1 MSQDYQSDRLKKV
14 TDSIDEICNLDDI
27 YDREKASRACVKL
40 YTHIYE
46 CFRISASAGP
56 GLIHSLSIDNFRD
69 MLGQDDIDNISNENI
84 LQYYKELQCKY
95 KEVFKVLNGGYRYFY
110 NHWLQR
116 QLDTGRTDVYK
127 IDVEIILF
135 FVNVKIH
142 LGDEN
147 LIEMMDNTIY
157 TESFQDKFL
166 QTTEDFYR
174 SQEFPSIESN
184 NKMLEYL
191 KLVAEYFD
199 YEINQAKTYLPEQKS
214 TLTTL
219 IVLLETI
226 FFPTDIFN
234 IIVEK
239 LQLLVSDENNYHE
252 LAVLFEPIRKLPKL
266 KNELLK
272 LIEIHVNQKAI
283 ESISNDLIKKPLLCI
298 EIILNIHGKYLKL
311 IQETFVEDQSFVAS
325 FHKVYAKFVK
335 QNPILRRTSN
345 MMTPEEIFA
354 RYCDKLLR
362 KRSKAVKNDDWNEK
376 LNNIMII
383 FNYLNDKYL
392 FMIFYQKMLQER
404 LIYQLSVSKSYEEL
418 LISEF
423 KNKCGSE
430 YTKKL
435 EEMFQDIRLSEEL
448 TYQFRIDQKNTHG
461 DKISK
466 IYSNNNLEANIFF
479 IDFFSFM
486 VLNSDSWVLSHSS
499 DVLLPDKLKTVYDN
513 FTTFYLSN
521 YVGRKLTLL
530 HRYSEGELQI
540 NFTREKH
547 RLKVSTYQMVI
558 LLLFNEELTWTF
570 EQIQDKTQIHP
581 KLLLKILS
589 GLLKSDLLISDNP
602 LTVNSRIELAKNF
615 LSNKIRLNIN
625 LPSKTEEQK
634 DRYHFTQAAVEER
647 RMFIQAALVRIMK
660 KEQTLKHSLLIQE
673 VIQQLTSRFK
683 PDIYLIETCIEKLI
697 AYEYFQ
703 RDSNDNDT
711 LRYLP

>member
-116 QLDTGRTDVYK
+116 QLDTGRPDVYK
-127 IDVEIILF
+127 IDVEIIVF
-135 FVNVKIH
+135 FVNAKIH
-142 LGDEN
+142 LGNEN
-147 LIEMMDNTIY
+147 SIEMMDNTIY
-157 TESFQDKFL
+157 TESFENRFL
-166 QTTEDFYR
+166 QTAEDFYH
-174 SQEFPSIESN
+174 SKQFPSIESN
-184 NKMLEYL
+184 SKILEYL
-191 KLVAEYFD
+191 KLVAECFD

-239 LQLLVSDENNYHE
+239 LQLLVSDENNYQE
-252 LAVLFEPIRKLPKL
+252 LAVLFEPIHKLPKL

-283 ESISNDLIKKPLLCI
+283 ESISNDLIK
-298 EIILNIHGKYLKL
+298 
-311 IQETFVEDQSFVAS
+311 
-325 FHKVYAKFVK
+325 
-335 QNPILRRTSN
+335 
-345 MMTPEEIFA
+345 
-354 RYCDKLLR
+354 
-362 KRSKAVKNDDWNEK
+362 
-376 LNNIMII
+376 
-383 FNYLNDKYL
+383 
-392 FMIFYQKMLQER
+392 KMLQER

-430 YTKKL
+430 YTKKF
-435 EEMFQDIRLSEEL
+435 EEMFEDIRLSEEL

-461 DKISK
+461 DKI
-466 IYSNNNLEANIFF
+466 N
-479 IDFFSFM
+479 FFSFM

-499 DVLLPDKLKTVYDN
+499 DVLLPDKLKTVYNN

-530 HRYSEGELQI
+530 HRYSGGELQI
-540 NFTREKH
+540 NFTREKC
-547 RLKVSTYQMVI
+547 RLQVSTYQMVI
-558 LLLFNEELTWTF
+558 LLLFNQELTWTF
-570 EQIQDKTQIHP
+570 KEIQDKTQIHP

>member
-69 MLGQDDIDNISNENI
+69 MLGQDDIDNESNENI

-116 QLDTGRTDVYK
+116 QLDTGRPDVYK

-283 ESISNDLIKKPLLCI
+283 ESISNDLIKK
-298 EIILNIHGKYLKL
+298 
-311 IQETFVEDQSFVAS
+311 
-325 FHKVYAKFVK
+325 
-335 QNPILRRTSN
+335 
-345 MMTPEEIFA
+345 
-354 RYCDKLLR
+354 
-362 KRSKAVKNDDWNEK
+362 
-376 LNNIMII
+376 
-383 FNYLNDKYL
+383 
-392 FMIFYQKMLQER
+392 MLQER

-435 EEMFQDIRLSEEL
+435 EEMFEDIRLSEEL

-540 NFTREKH
+540 NFTREKC
-547 RLKVSTYQMVI
+547 RLQVSTYQMVI
-558 LLLFNEELTWTF
+558 LLLFNQELTWTF

-703 RDSNDNDT
+703 RDPNDNDT
-711 LRYLP
+711 LHYLP